1 MTASNRLA
9 GLKARPKDTSA
20 AAVERAVEAGEKLG
34 FVDRSPR
41 RRPGRRRGPQT
52 AQLHPRIR
60 LEIADAIADEA
71 EARGMTHGQFIEL
84 LWRTWKGSD

>member
-1 MTASNRLA
+1 MNDSSRLG

-20 AAVERAVEAGEKLG
+20 ATIGRAVEAGERLG

-41 RRPGRRRGPQT
+41 RKPGRRPGPET
-52 AQLHPRIR
+52 AQLHPRLR

-71 EARGMTHGQFIEL
+71 AERGMTHGQFIEL
-84 LWRTWKGSD
+84 LWKSWKENG

>member
-1 MTASNRLA
+1 MSDSNRLG

-20 AAVERAVEAGEKLG
+20 AAVGRAVEVGERLG

-41 RRPGRRRGPQT
+41 RKPGRRPGPET

-71 EARGMTHGQFIEL
+71 ADRGMTHGQFVEF
-84 LWRTWKGSD
+84 LWKSWTETG